1 LSCLSYRQATPNAI
15 GSDELVKL
23 LMDVLRKQEE
33 RGGDEDGSAP
43 RGNTVRQSHLKMGRG
58 GLRELVRRALGPENA
73 AKAQP
78 GALDLAMRALVLDV
92 LCEQAYNQGRPPA
105 VFLPAPPP
113 PPPHRST
120 RARTH

>member
-1 LSCLSYRQATPNAI
+1 M
-15 GSDELVKL
+15 KL

-33 RGGDEDGSAP
+33 SGGDEDGL
-43 RGNTVRQSHLKMGRG
+43 VRQGVLKVGRD

-92 LCEQAYNQGRPPA
+92 LCEQAYNQGRPAA

-113 PPPHRST
+113 PPPPRIT

>member
-1 LSCLSYRQATPNAI
+1 M
-15 GSDELVKL
+15 KL
-23 LMDVLRKQEE
+23 LMDVLRKPEE
-33 RGGDEDGSAP
+33 SGVDEDGSAP
-43 RGNTVRQSHLKMGRG
+43 RGKTVRPILMKVGRD

-92 LCEQAYNQGRPPA
+92 LCEHAYNQGWPPA
-105 VFLPAPPP
+105 VFLPAPPSP
-113 PPPHRST
+113 PPPRST